1 METFSVIRTAVV
13 ELESSVV
20 ELVVELT
27 SLSTKLECT
36 CLQEEQQQNFT
47 RIVIILRMCKYY
59 VYLYYSYY
67 HLHKGV

>member
-1 METFSVIRTAVV
+1 MEKISVIRTVVAAVV

-20 ELVVELT
+20 ELVELT

-36 CLQEEQQQNFT
+36 CLQEEQQT